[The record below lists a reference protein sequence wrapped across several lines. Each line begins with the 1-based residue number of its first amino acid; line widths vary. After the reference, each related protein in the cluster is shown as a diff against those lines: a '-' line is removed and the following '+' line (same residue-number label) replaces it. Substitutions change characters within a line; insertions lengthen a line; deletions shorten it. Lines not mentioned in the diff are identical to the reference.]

1 MLKGGAKTLIDNLSN
16 IIHKYLYSDGT
27 KGDTFDNINQF
38 DYHQLNIFQFI
49 FWGIISKLI
58 TITIVYYL
66 WSRVMPNI
74 SSSIKENPGFLN
86 LFGLSII
93 YHLLF

>member
-16 IIHKYLYSDGT
+16 IIHKYLYSNST
-27 KGDTFDNINQF
+27 KDDTFDNN
-38 DYHQLNIFQFI
+38 QLNIFQFI
-49 FWGIISKLI
+49 FWGIMGKLI

-86 LFGLSII
+86 LFGLSVI

>member
-16 IIHKYLYSDGT
+16 IIHKYLYSNST
-27 KGDTFDNINQF
+27 KDDTFD
-38 DYHQLNIFQFI
+38 NIFQFI
-49 FWGIISKLI
+49 FCGIMGKLI

-86 LFGLSII
+86 LFGLSVI